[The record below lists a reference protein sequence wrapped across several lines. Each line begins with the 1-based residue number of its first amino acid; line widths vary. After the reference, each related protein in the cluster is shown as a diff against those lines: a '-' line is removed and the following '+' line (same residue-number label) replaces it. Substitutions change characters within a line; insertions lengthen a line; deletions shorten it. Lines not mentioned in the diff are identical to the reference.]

1 MGNISKEIQST
12 FPSENSK
19 ALVHIKYTANWIAN
33 KTSVILKPF
42 DISMQQYNILRI
54 LRGAKD
60 PIPVQIVKD
69 RMVEKSPN
77 TTRLVDK
84 LCLKDFVCRHRCE
97 NDRRVVYIGIT
108 KLGLSLL
115 EAIPIHEIECLMD
128 PLTAQE
134 AKQLNFLLD
143 KLH

>member
-1 MGNISKEIQST
+1 MGSISKEIQST
-12 FPSENSK
+12 FPSENAK
-19 ALVHIKYTANWIAN
+19 ALVHIKYTANYMAN

-97 NDRRVVYIGIT
+97 NDRRVVYVGIT

-115 EAIPIHEIECLMD
+115 EAIPIHEIERLMD

>member
-1 MGNISKEIQST
+1 
-12 FPSENSK
+12 
-19 ALVHIKYTANWIAN
+19 
-33 KTSVILKPF
+33 
-42 DISMQQYNILRI
+42 MQQYNILRI

-84 LCLKDFVCRHRCE
+84 LCLKDFVYRHRCE

-115 EAIPIHEIECLMD
+115 ETIPIHKIERLMD

>member
-42 DISMQQYNILRI
+42 DISMQQYNILQI

-115 EAIPIHEIECLMD
+115 EGIPIHEIECLMD

>member
-12 FPSENSK
+12 FPSENAK
-19 ALVHIKYTANWIAN
+19 ALINIKYTANWIAN

-97 NDRRVVYIGIT
+97 NDRRVVYVGIT

-115 EAIPIHEIECLMD
+115 EAIPIHEIERLMD

>member
-1 MGNISKEIQST
+1 MQKHWCTSNTQPT
-12 FPSENSK
+12 DM
-19 ALVHIKYTANWIAN
+19 AN

-115 EAIPIHEIECLMD
+115 EAIPVHEIERLMD